1 MALLVSSECLEHHSQ
16 SSVVVED
23 EWQRRGLASLLM
35 KELIEQAK
43 IMKLTVLIGYVL
55 RGNDGMFALMDSLG
69 FVRHEDET
77 LDDAFVVYTLNL
89 E

>member
-1 MALLVSSECLEHHSQ
+1 
-16 SSVVVED
+16 
-23 EWQRRGLASLLM
+23 
-35 KELIEQAK
+35 
-43 IMKLTVLIGYVL
+43 MKLTVLIGYVL